1 MILIADSG
9 STKTEWSLLMD
20 DGTHECFITIGL
32 NPFFIDSK
40 RIQAELGRVALDAFA
55 SSVTEVFFY
64 GAGCSSPE
72 RNQIIEV
79 GINSVFYNAVIKVN
93 TDMLAA
99 CRAMFGSKSGIV
111 AILGTGSN
119 SAYYNG
125 TSISFTP
132 PSLGYVLG
140 DEGSGNHLG
149 RLLLKDY
156 LENKLSRS
164 LHEQFEASFSL
175 SPQTIIHKIYKEP
188 FANRF
193 LAQFSKFLY
202 LHRSEPY
209 CSQLLMRSFSS
220 FIEHSLMAHKELNQ
234 SEIRFVGSVAY
245 YFKEELA
252 ALAAQHQLNFTR
264 FVKSPSEGLIS
275 YHQGLMQ
282 R

>member
-20 DGTHECFITIGL
+20 DGSRKSFITIGL

-79 GINSVFYNAVIKVN
+79 GISSVFYNAVIKVN

-125 TSISFTP
+125 TSIIFTP
-132 PSLGYVLG
+132 PSLGYILG

-175 SPQTIIHKIYKEP
+175 SQQTIIHKIYKEP

-209 CSQLLMRSFSS
+209 CSQLLTRSFSS

-252 ALAAQHQLNFTR
+252 ALAAQYQLNFTR